1 MADPRVLKVGLAAD
15 ISDFSKGLD
24 KANKESQTFGEKMGT
39 AAKAGAIALAAAGA
53 AAIKVGIEL
62 AKNAAEDAAAQR
74 VLALTLENTTKATDA
89 QVAAV
94 EKYISATSLAF
105 GVTDDQLRP
114 AFARL
119 TRSTKDV
126 EESQKLLNLAL
137 DISVATGKPVE
148 AIATGLSKAYDG
160 NTNALGKLGLGI
172 DQSII
177 KSKDFDAVYTS
188 LRENFKGFAEQ
199 EANTFEGKLRRLQV
213 AFDEGKETIGA
224 YILDAVTPLVTLTV
238 EKLIP
243 AFQEISEK
251 LGKVLGPALEGV
263 FDFIKAFFIPM
274 FGNLKDAFNTV
285 KDAIDDNRENIQ
297 PLLDLFK
304 DLWVFVKDNIVPIL
318 GTVLVNTVKT
328 AATAIATA
336 IRLVSPII
344 ETVTGAIRT
353 AINLAID
360 GINLLIAAYNRVNFI
375 IPGAKDVSP
384 LSKLGA
390 GGGGAGGFSGTM
402 PNGASFST
410 SSGGGS
416 TSPTPTPVPSSA
428 GGSGSSGGSSSGA
441 STAKSSS
448 AATTAIGSFNAGSF
462 RLGEAASMEKL
473 LTSGSGIT
481 TSSGVDTT
489 TLAGILKASGST
501 VNINIGVAGDPVGT
515 ARVINEVLTNEATTS
530 GAFTNIVNGRNSLG
544 LVSV

>member
-1 MADPRVLKVGLAAD
+1 MADTRVLKVGLAAD

-39 AAKAGAIALAAAGA
+39 AAKAGALALAAAGA

-62 AKNAAEDAAAQR
+62 AKNAAEDASAQR

-177 KSKDFDAVYTS
+177 KSKDFDKVYTA
-188 LRENFKGFAEQ
+188 LRDNFKGFAEQ

-213 AFDEGKETIGA
+213 AFDEGKETVGA

-243 AFQEISEK
+243 AFQEMSEK

-263 FDFIKAFFIPM
+263 FDFLKAFFVPM
-274 FGNLKDAFNTV
+274 FGTLKDAFNTV

-304 DLWVFVKDNIVPIL
+304 DLWEFVKDNIVPIL
-318 GTVLVNTVKT
+318 GTTLVNTVKT
-328 AATAIATA
+328 AASAIATA

-360 GINLLIAAYNRVNFI
+360 GINLLISAYNKVNFI
-375 IPGAKDVSP
+375 IPGAKDLSP

-390 GGGGAGGFSGTM
+390 SGGPSTGAIPFASGFAPAVGAGGSTGGGG
-402 PNGASFST
+402 N
-410 SSGGGS
+410 
-416 TSPTPTPVPSSA
+416 TPTPNSA
-428 GGSGSSGGSSSGA
+428 GGSGVSGGSSSNAATG
-441 STAKSSS
+441 SSS
-448 AATTAIGSFNAGSF
+448 NAATASIGSFDAGSFRLAESRDFESLLSTGGSFNAGSF
-462 RLGEAASMEKL
+462 RLAEAASM
-473 LTSGSGIT
+473 
-481 TSSGVDTT
+481 
-489 TLAGILKASGST
+489 AKAT
-501 VNINIGVAGDPVGT
+501 NVTINIGVAGDPVGT

-544 LVSV
+544 LVAV

>member
-1 MADPRVLKVGLAAD
+1 MADTRVLKVGLAAD

-24 KANKESQTFGEKMGT
+24 KANKESASFGDKLGS
-39 AAKAGAIALAAAGA
+39 AAKAGALALAAAGA

-62 AKNAAEDAAAQR
+62 AKNAAEDASAQR
-74 VLALTLENTTKATDA
+74 VLALTLENTTNATKAQT
-89 QVAAV
+89 AAV
-94 EKYISATSLAF
+94 EDYISATSLAF

-177 KSKDFDAVYTS
+177 KSKDFDKVYTA
-188 LRENFKGFAEQ
+188 LRDNFKGFAEQ

-224 YILDAVTPLVTLTV
+224 YILDAVTPLVSLTV

-243 AFQEISEK
+243 AFQEMSDK

-263 FDFIKAFFIPM
+263 FDFVKAFFVPM
-274 FGNLKDAFNTV
+274 FGTLKDAFNTV

-304 DLWVFVKDNIVPIL
+304 DLWRFVKDNIVPIL

-360 GINLLIAAYNRVNFI
+360 GINLLISAYNKVNFI

-390 GGGGAGGFSGTM
+390 SGGPSTGSIPFASGFAPAAGSSSSTGGGTF
-402 PNGASFST
+402 
-410 SSGGGS
+410 
-416 TSPTPTPVPSSA
+416 TPTPNSA
-428 GGSGSSGGSSSGA
+428 GGSGASGGSSSGA
-441 STAKSSS
+441 ATGSSS
-448 AATTAIGSFNAGSF
+448 AAATASIGSFNAGSF
-462 RLGEAASMEKL
+462 RLAESRSLEDLVTG
-473 LTSGSGIT
+473 GGIT
-481 TSSGVDTT
+481 TSSGVNTT
-489 TLAGILKASGST
+489 TLAGIMAASSGTT

-515 ARVINEVLTNEATTS
+515 ARVINDVLTNEATQS
-530 GAFTNIVNGRNSLG
+530 GAFTTLTSGRNSLA
-544 LVSV
+544 LAAV

>member
-1 MADPRVLKVGLAAD
+1 MADTRVLKVGLAAD

-24 KANKESQTFGEKMGT
+24 KANKESETFGDKLGS
-39 AAKAGAIALAAAGA
+39 AAKAGALALAAAGA

-62 AKNAAEDAAAQR
+62 AKNAAEDASAQR
-74 VLALTLENTTKATDA
+74 ILALTLENTTKATDA

-172 DQSII
+172 DQSIL
-177 KSKDFDAVYTS
+177 KTKDFDKVYGA
-188 LRENFKGFAEQ
+188 LRENFAGFAEQ

-251 LGKVLGPALEGV
+251 LGKVLGPALQGV
-263 FDFIKAFFIPM
+263 FDFIKAFFVPM
-274 FGNLKDAFNTV
+274 FGTLKDAFDTV

-304 DLWVFVKDNIVPIL
+304 DLWVFVKDNIIPIL
-318 GTVLVNTVKT
+318 GTTLVNTVKT
-328 AATAIATA
+328 AANAIATA

-344 ETVTGAIRT
+344 EAVTGAIRT

-360 GINLLIAAYNRVNFI
+360 GINLLISAYNKVNFL
-375 IPGAKDVSP
+375 IPGAKDVSQ

-390 GGGGAGGFSGTM
+390 SGGPSTGAVPFASGFAPAAGSSGTTGGGT
-402 PNGASFST
+402 
-410 SSGGGS
+410 
-416 TSPTPTPVPSSA
+416 TPTPNSA
-428 GGSGSSGGSSSGA
+428 GGSGASGGSSSGA
-441 STAKSSS
+441 STSSS
-448 AATTAIGSFNAGSF
+448 GASSGSIGSFNAGSF
-462 RLGEAASMEKL
+462 RLAESGSMESL
-473 LTSGSGIT
+473 LNSGAGIT
-481 TSSGVDTT
+481 TSSGVNTN
-489 TLAGILKASGST
+489 TLAGIMAASGGVN
-501 VNINIGVAGDPVGT
+501 VNINMGVVGDPAGA
-515 ARVINEVLTNEATTS
+515 ARAVQQLLTDEATIS
-530 GAFTNIVNGRNSLG
+530 GNYLGGVGNSRFAA
-544 LVSV
+544 VAV

>member
-1 MADPRVLKVGLAAD
+1 MADTRVLKVGLAAD

-177 KSKDFDAVYTS
+177 KTKDFDKVYGA
-188 LRENFKGFAEQ
+188 LRENFAGFAEQ

-238 EKLIP
+238 DKLIP
-243 AFQEISEK
+243 AFQEMSEK

-263 FDFIKAFFIPM
+263 FDFVKAFFIPM
-274 FGNLKDAFNTV
+274 FGTLKDAFNTV

-304 DLWVFVKDNIVPIL
+304 DLWRFVKDNIVPIL

-336 IRLVSPII
+336 IRVVSPII

-360 GINLLIAAYNRVNFI
+360 GINLLIAAYNKVNFI

-384 LSKLGA
+384 LTKLGA
-390 GGGGAGGFSGTM
+390 GGTSAAGFSGTM
-402 PNGASFST
+402 PSGASFST

-416 TSPTPTPVPSSA
+416 TTPTPTPVPSSA

-441 STAKSSS
+441 STAKSN
-448 AATTAIGSFNAGSF
+448 AATTAAIGSFNAGSF
-462 RLGEAASMEKL
+462 RLAESRSMEDL
-473 LTSGSGIT
+473 LTGAGIT
-481 TSSGVDTT
+481 TSSGVNTT
-489 TLAGILKASGST
+489 TLAGIMAASGGTT

-515 ARVINEVLTNEATTS
+515 ARVINDVLTNEATQS
-530 GAFTNIVNGRNSLG
+530 GAFTTLTNGRNSLA
-544 LVSV
+544 LAAV

>member
-1 MADPRVLKVGLAAD
+1 MADTRVLKVGLAAD

-24 KANKESQTFGEKMGT
+24 KANKESQSFGDKLGT
-39 AAKAGAIALAAAGA
+39 AAKAGALALAAAGA

-74 VLALTLENTTKATDA
+74 VLALTLENTTNATKAQT
-89 QVAAV
+89 AAV
-94 EKYISATSLAF
+94 EDYISATSLAF

-119 TRSTKDV
+119 VRSTKDV
-126 EESQKLLNLAL
+126 EEAQKLLNLAL

-177 KSKDFDAVYTS
+177 KSKDFDKVYTA
-188 LRENFKGFAEQ
+188 LRENFAGFAEQ

-224 YILDAVTPLVTLTV
+224 YILDAVTPLVTLAV

-243 AFQEISEK
+243 AFQEMSDK

-263 FDFIKAFFIPM
+263 FDFIKAFFVPM
-274 FGNLKDAFNTV
+274 FGTLKDAFNTV
-285 KDAIDDNRENIQ
+285 RDAIQDNRENIQ

-304 DLWVFVKDNIVPIL
+304 DLWEFVKDNIVPIL

-344 ETVTGAIRT
+344 EAVTDGIRT

-360 GINLLIAAYNRVNFI
+360 GINLLISAYNKVNFF
-375 IPGAKDVSP
+375 IPGANDISK

-390 GGGGAGGFSGTM
+390 TAPSTGAIPFASGFAPAAGAGGSTGGAG
-402 PNGASFST
+402 N
-410 SSGGGS
+410 
-416 TSPTPTPVPSSA
+416 TPTPNSA
-428 GGSGSSGGSSSGA
+428 SGSGSSGGSSTGA
-441 STAKSSS
+441 STGTSS
-448 AATTAIGSFNAGSF
+448 AAATSSIGGFNVGSFRLAESRDFESLLSTGGSFNAGSF
-462 RLGEAASMEKL
+462 RLAEAASMANA
-473 LTSGSGIT
+473 TNVT
-481 TSSGVDTT
+481 
-489 TLAGILKASGST
+489 
-501 VNINIGVAGDPVGT
+501 INIGVAGDPAGT
-515 ARVINEVLTNEATTS
+515 ARVINEVLTGEATNS
-530 GAFTNIVNGRNSLG
+530 GAFTTLTTGRSSLPMA
-544 LVSV
+544 VA

>member
-1 MADPRVLKVGLAAD
+1 MADTRVLKVGLAAD

-24 KANKESQTFGEKMGT
+24 KANKESQTFGEKMGS

-53 AAIKVGIEL
+53 AAIKVGVEL

-74 VLALTLENTTKATDA
+74 VLALTLQNTTKATDA

-172 DQSII
+172 DQSIL
-177 KSKDFDAVYTS
+177 KTKDFDKVYTT
-188 LRENFKGFAEQ
+188 LRGTFKGFAEQ
-199 EANTFEGKLRRLQV
+199 EANTFEGKLRRLNV
-213 AFDEGKETIGA
+213 AFDEAKETVGS
-224 YILDAVTPLVTLTV
+224 YILDAITPLVNIAVT
-238 EKLIP
+238 KLIP
-243 AFQEISEK
+243 AFQDVSDK
-251 LGKVLGPALEGV
+251 LGKYLGPALKSV
-263 FDFIKAFFIPM
+263 FDFATAFFIPM
-274 FGNLKDAFNTV
+274 FKTLQEAFNKV
-285 KDAIDDNRENIQ
+285 RDAIVDNKENIQ
-297 PLLDLFK
+297 PLIDLFK
-304 DLWVFVKDNIVPIL
+304 DLFDFVKTYILPIL
-318 GTVLVNTVKT
+318 GTTLVNTIKV
-328 AATAIATA
+328 AATAIAAA
-336 IRLVSPII
+336 IRVVSPII
-344 ETVTGAIRT
+344 EAVTDGIRT
-353 AINLAID
+353 AINAAIT
-360 GINLLIAAYNRVNFI
+360 GINALITAYNFANNLW
-375 IPGAKDVSP
+375 GGKDVAKIP
-384 LSKLGA
+384 ALGA
-390 GGGGAGGFSGTM
+390 GGSSSTAGISV
-402 PNGASFST
+402 PT
-410 SSGGGS
+410 SSLPTGFKPATPS
-416 TSPTPTPVPSSA
+416 ATATPTPTSA

-441 STAKSSS
+441 SSGKSS
-448 AATTAIGSFNAGSF
+448 AAATGSTGSFNAGSF
-462 RLGEAASMEKL
+462 RLADAASMEKL
-473 LTSGSGIT
+473 LTGGDIK

-501 VNINIGVAGDPVGT
+501 VNINIGVAGDPVST

-544 LVSV
+544 LVAV